1 MNGMTGPEHD
11 HPSKDEH
18 RQGHKHTNG
27 NAAHFSFNH
36 QDHSGKDRLKRKISS
51 KEYTPTGS
59 STGMNGSSRQTN
71 HIYSSELPS
80 REESNL
86 IQLQNKND
94 YRSFLQKPPLNSH
107 NTHQDRYNFNFNQN
121 RETNPTTLTNG
132 AVNTVIGERR
142 RDSYNTDRTD
152 ISNDKEQDRK
162 QTQTIGH
169 DWSHLYTK
177 QDQSTKKHGESDH
190 SHHHLNTTKDSRMT
204 KDRSTPTDSAPAGYR
219 GRDPHRVGSAF
230 STGWPS
236 IGGRDTESQQD
247 PDLSSVDGKRT
258 GEFLTIRDII
268 DSKELRDQFS
278 EMRRSQNSSFDMQYQ
293 QHRPQEQD
301 HDLLNRGRPQ
311 TRDSAKSNPA
321 TELSMDKSLL
331 EKEFQEK
338 LDAAIPV
345 PDYSKAV
352 PSRQSVVSD
361 QQTPASR
368 VIAPP
373 IDGRPDYRSLA
384 TRQKREKRYHSSYSP
399 SDFSQDEDEEDEDE
413 EEEEQDTAEL
423 QRTVR
428 PGNPTTSKPQPEP
441 VTPSVPA
448 PFSTHQ
454 PPPQTLPVGGIKD
467 TQPNAQPQHRKLMD
481 DLDDRDY
488 DNEEKISFEREV
500 AIARAKRK
508 LGASTD
514 NRNAGA
520 GVSSGVQP
528 TNGSAPPITTASR
541 LDHGRDLALEDLV
554 SPTKYN
560 FGARQQQQQQQQTGP
575 SIEDKANWRSNP
587 TFPLLSNPEDLNQ
600 MNAFTGHEDQFI
612 RLAESLGEGQAVA
625 SVLGTLKAMIRELK
639 SDKKTLQKALRK
651 KQKEAERMRKA
662 NEKLSRTNDRQVS
675 HSAEPRHGK
684 GRAPDSP
691 NPEVREQET
700 RRTGIQHEV
709 DKGERSV
716 EALQRRIDELE
727 NQRVEIQRRERVRAE
742 EEADLLYLLN
752 SGNDD
757 DDEDDDET
765 ETESESSSE
774 ESNEYVQT
782 DERGGAYRRGPDS
795 PSYYEAPHQHQ
806 RMLSKRQ
813 SSARVSSD
821 SSSKAKRERRKPDAY
836 RPSGYERSKS
846 NRRSTRSKSANPENR
861 RVVEK
866 VEEVHIHHHV
876 HYGEGSS
883 DAQQA
888 SSSRSR
894 TINGDRPNPH
904 QSDDGF
910 GITEDM
916 HRLRIGTGFRPRISA
931 TEDRLDIP
939 PFSSRKALSRSLPGQ
954 RSHLERYSET
964 VMADQRPP
972 NPQPRRHHT
981 EPRTVHGFGTS
992 QQAGPILHGEQE
1004 ERYRPFRVRSSGAL
1018 NIQGSRSKSNT
1029 RDDIRSGRSRVQQL
1043 TAALSNPTLRQK
1055 KVSIDLQRI
1064 LSLLKTHDPTRC
1076 TVCCNGGDVGDHDQ
1090 HHHNHGESHQ
1100 RSGHQQRQPSPRNDT
1115 KPIDVR
1121 QSTSSAVRISTKG
1134 LRNADSIE
1142 ADLETSLSSIP
1153 SDDGNG
1159 IGSSELQRG
1168 GTTNNRNHQCQDEEQ
1183 SLRTKKELSHSRNG
1197 EEKSP
1202 TPEQKL
1208 HFILERLKE
1217 DVRGLR
1223 RSYSKLSKDLEAI
1236 EGSTDDAYAE
1246 ENSSSGNVEGT
1257 DGDGAPQRAS
1267 TMGTSESKLRK
1278 RSEAFREQQLHQK
1291 KMIKKQLR
1299 EMADSLAEKA
1309 DLVMQ
1314 LQEQYAQQRQQQQQ
1328 QRGRERYQP
1337 PDKGKARETSGSRRD
1352 TRASKREGDNTM
1364 SHSDGNNGSSGHRRS
1379 RRGSPS
1385 DANERNKQGGESG
1398 QRREEAME
1406 DDISENNGG
1415 NEEHDSENYDR
1426 DNTQDTARP
1435 RRRRGERLS
1444 PSREDNNN
1452 NDKTEGLTRDNQ
1464 NQRQSERQELKEPE
1478 GYRHRLNG
1486 QRVPSFT
1493 NNSNNI

>member
-1 MNGMTGPEHD
+1 MAGPEHD

-51 KEYTPTGS
+51 KEYTSTGS
-59 STGMNGSSRQTN
+59 STGVNGSSRQTN
-71 HIYSSELPS
+71 HIYSSELPG

-132 AVNTVIGERR
+132 AVDTVIGERR
-142 RDSYNTDRTD
+142 RDSYNTDRAD
-152 ISNDKEQDRK
+152 INNDKEQDRK

-177 QDQSTKKHGESDH
+177 QDQLTKKHGESDH
-190 SHHHLNTTKDSRMT
+190 PHHHLNTIKDTRMT
-204 KDRSTPTDSAPAGYR
+204 KDRSTPTDSALAGYR

-236 IGGRDTESQQD
+236 IDGRDTESRQD

-258 GEFLTIRDII
+258 GDFLTIRDII
-268 DSKELRDQFS
+268 DSKELRDQIS
-278 EMRRSQNSSFDMQYQ
+278 EMRRSQNSSIDIQHQ
-293 QHRPQEQD
+293 QHQPQEQD
-301 HDLLNRGRPQ
+301 RGLLSRGRPQ

-321 TELSMDKSLL
+321 TELSMDKSRL

-352 PSRQSVVSD
+352 PSRQSIVSD

-368 VIAPP
+368 VIVPP
-373 IDGRPDYRSLA
+373 IDSRADYGSLA
-384 TRQKREKRYHSSYSP
+384 TGQKREKRYHSSYSP
-399 SDFSQDEDEEDEDE
+399 SDFSQDEDEGDEDE

-428 PGNPTTSKPQPEP
+428 PGNPTTPKSQPEP
-441 VTPSVPA
+441 VTPSAPA
-448 PFSTHQ
+448 PLSTHQ
-454 PPPQTLPVGGIKD
+454 PPLQTLPVGGIKD
-467 TQPNAQPQHRKLMD
+467 TQPKAQPQPRKLMD

-520 GVSSGVQP
+520 SMSSGVQP

-560 FGARQQQQQQQQTGP
+560 FGARQQQQQQQQQQRQQQTGP

-587 TFPLLSNPEDLNQ
+587 TFPLLSNLEDLNQ
-600 MNAFTGHEDQFI
+600 MNTFAGHEDQFI

-662 NEKLSRTNDRQVS
+662 NEKLSKTNDRQAS

-691 NPEVREQET
+691 NPEAREQET

-709 DKGERSV
+709 DKGEKSM
-716 EALQRRIDELE
+716 EALQRRIDDLE
-727 NQRVEIQRRERVRAE
+727 NQRVEIQKRERIRAE

-757 DDEDDDET
+757 DEDDDES

-774 ESNEYVQT
+774 ESN
-782 DERGGAYRRGPDS
+782 GYR
-795 PSYYEAPHQHQ
+795 
-806 RMLSKRQ
+806 MVSKRQ

-821 SSSKAKRERRKPDAY
+821 SSSKAKRERRKLDAHHL
-836 RPSGYERSKS
+836 SGYERSKS
-846 NRRSTRSKSANPENR
+846 NRRSTRSKSANPETR

-883 DAQQA
+883 DVQPAS

-894 TINGDRPNPH
+894 TINNDRTNRH

-910 GITEDM
+910 GINEDM
-916 HRLRIGTGFRPRISA
+916 HRLRIGAGFRPRISA
-931 TEDRLDIP
+931 TEDHLDIP
-939 PFSSRKALSRSLPGQ
+939 PFSSRNALSRSLPGQ

-964 VMADQRPP
+964 VMADQRTPK
-972 NPQPRRHHT
+972 PQPRRHHT

-992 QQAGPILHGEQE
+992 HQADPILHDEQE

-1029 RDDIRSGRSRVQQL
+1029 RGDIRSGGSRVQQL
-1043 TAALSNPTLRQK
+1043 TAALSNPALRQK
-1055 KVSIDLQRI
+1055 KISIDLQRI

-1090 HHHNHGESHQ
+1090 HHHNRGESHQ
-1100 RSGHQQRQPSPRNDT
+1100 RFDHQQRQPSPRNDT

-1121 QSTSSAVRISTKG
+1121 QSSSSAARTSTKG
-1134 LRNADSIE
+1134 LRNADSIKV
-1142 ADLETSLSSIP
+1142 DSETSLSSIP
-1153 SDDGNG
+1153 SDDDNG
-1159 IGSSELQRG
+1159 IGSSELQHG
-1168 GTTNNRNHQCQDEEQ
+1168 GTTSNRSHQRRDDEQ
-1183 SLRTKKELSHSRNG
+1183 SPRTKKELSHSHNS
-1197 EEKSP
+1197 EEKAP

-1223 RSYSKLSKDLEAI
+1223 RSYFKLSKDLEAI

-1246 ENSSSGNVEGT
+1246 GNSNNGNVEGA
-1257 DGDGAPQRAS
+1257 DGDGDPQRAS
-1267 TMGTSESKLRK
+1267 TMGTSGSKLEN
-1278 RSEAFREQQLHQK
+1278 RSEAFREQQLRQK

-1328 QRGRERYQP
+1328 QQQQRGRERYEP
-1337 PDKGKARETSGSRRD
+1337 RDKGKTKEMSGSRHD
-1352 TRASKREGDNTM
+1352 TRARKREGDNTM
-1364 SHSDGNNGSSGHRRS
+1364 SHSDGNNGSSGHRMS

-1385 DANERNKQGGESG
+1385 DANERSKQGGENG
-1398 QRREEAME
+1398 QGREETME
-1406 DDISENNGG
+1406 DDISESNGG
-1415 NEEHDSENYDR
+1415 NEGHDSENYDR

-1435 RRRRGERLS
+1435 RRRQGERLS
-1444 PSREDNNN
+1444 PSREDNND
-1452 NDKTEGLTRDNQ
+1452 NDKAEGPARNDQ
-1464 NQRQSERQELKEPE
+1464 NQRQFERQELKEPE

-1493 NNSNNI
+1493 NSANNI